1 MKAARIARIDGW
13 TVALALALWAVGL
26 VFLSSIHLRDA
37 AEIAV
42 NQGPLQLLQS
52 LTKLLGGHILGIGL
66 GIAAMFVA
74 ALTPS
79 SLHRRLAW
87 VGILASMAGIALVFT
102 SLGVEQGGARRA
114 IKLIGPQ
121 IQPAEFAK
129 AAAIVFIA
137 AMLTH
142 HFSGREGTR
151 LRPDSRAA
159 IITMIVVVMIACGMV
174 AMQPDLDYALVIG
187 PAMLV
192 MMAVAGM
199 SRRWTAAILGVVL
212 LFGAVAVI
220 KEPFRAQR
228 LWAFTS
234 ATVLGQTP
242 NPNDSGVL
250 EQAQK
255 SADAMAQGGLT
266 GVGLWKGEMM
276 RRVDSVEND
285 FISAA
290 IGEETGLVGQLLVT
304 SLLAALA
311 LRLIWLARRAPV
323 YGRLILT
330 GTATWIALQSGINL
344 AMASAALPTVGIPL
358 PFLSLGGSS
367 NMALGLILGL
377 AFAARAD
384 SYRPSPHAA
393 KPLAA
398 QAYRP
403 AAKKKRR
410 AAPKPAKAAR
420 TAKPGQKKAKVRQGS
435 RPSTAQPTTGGSRA
449 HPANRRGNGGAHL
462 SRPRDRT
469 GRPR

>member
-13 TVALALALWAVGL
+13 TVALALALWAIGL
-26 VFLSSIHLRDA
+26 VFLSSIHLRGA
-37 AEIAV
+37 AELAV
-42 NQGPLQLLQS
+42 NQGPLEVLQS
-52 LTKLLGGHILGIGL
+52 LTKLLGGHLLGIGL
-66 GIAAMFVA
+66 GIAAMILV

-79 SLHRRLAW
+79 LWHRRLAW
-87 VGILASMAGIALVFT
+87 TGILASIGAIALVFT
-102 SLGVEQGGARRA
+102 SFGVEQGGARRA
-114 IKLIGPQ
+114 IKVIGPQ

-137 AMLTH
+137 TMLTH
-142 HFSGREGTR
+142 HFSGRKGTR
-151 LRPDSRAA
+151 LTAEAKAPLIA
-159 IITMIVVVMIACGMV
+159 MIVVVLTACGLV
-174 AMQPDLDYALVIG
+174 AVQPDLDYALVIG

-192 MMAVAGM
+192 MMAAAGM
-199 SRRWTAAILGVVL
+199 SKKWTAGILGLVL
-212 LFGAVAVI
+212 LFGAVAIV
-220 KEPFRAQR
+220 KEPFRGQR

-234 ATVLGQTP
+234 AVVLGQTP

-255 SADAMAQGGLT
+255 SADAMAHGGLT

-344 AMASAALPTVGIPL
+344 AMASAALPVLGRLIQHGFGARFGSRICGAGRCLSTLAQRRQAAGRPGL
-358 PFLSLGGSS
+358 PASRQEE
-367 NMALGLILGL
+367 APRRREARQGL
-377 AFAARAD
+377 AHGQARPEESQRA
-384 SYRPSPHAA
+384 SGQPPIHRSANHGG
-393 KPLAA
+393 LACA
-398 QAYRP
+398 
-403 AAKKKRR
+403 
-410 AAPKPAKAAR
+410 
-420 TAKPGQKKAKVRQGS
+420 S
-435 RPSTAQPTTGGSRA
+435 C
-449 HPANRRGNGGAHL
+449 
-462 SRPRDRT
+462 
-469 GRPR
+469 